1 MLHDNTPSRTP
12 TLANGADPA
21 SATATVSSPPIPTA
35 PAPSTP
41 APTTTNPVSNDRER
55 RTFVPQ
61 VDILEVADGIVL
73 YADLPGLAED
83 QLDVTV
89 ERNLLTIRGRVSEIV
104 PEGYEPIHQEY
115 GVGDYERAF
124 TLSNEVDRDGIS
136 ASLVNGVLR
145 LHLPKTR
152 ETAPRRIVVSAA
164 GEPSTSTG
172 A

>member
-1 MLHDNTPSRTP
+1 MSQETPDTTHSPAAASNGTSR
-12 TLANGADPA
+12 A
-21 SATATVSSPPIPTA
+21 ATVPPVPEQ
-35 PAPSTP
+35 
-41 APTTTNPVSNDRER
+41 DR

-61 VDILEVADGIVL
+61 VDIVEVPDGIVL

-89 ERNLLTIRGRVSEIV
+89 DRNLLTIRGRIAETV
-104 PEGYEPIHQEY
+104 PEGYEPLHQEY

-124 TLSNEVDRDGIS
+124 TLSNEVDRDGI
-136 ASLVNGVLR
+136 AARFENGVLR

-152 ETAPRRIVVSAA
+152 QPAPRKILVGAPASAA
-164 GEPSTSTG
+164 VAHS